1 MKSKL
6 ELRLETN
13 RNDVLKECLTGLI
26 DGLDISIESNAVVV
40 KLEEEGRLIKNAHIL
55 VTYTNYILKTI
66 NQLEQFNN

>member
-13 RNDVLKECLTGLI
+13 RNDVLKECLTDLI
-26 DGLDISIESNAVVV
+26 DGLDISIESNAIVV